1 MSAHPLSLVAIAR
14 LSRGSNKSK
23 SKSKE
28 LICLKLFSQLF
39 PNAVDKWLSDEERL
53 TLADKTDNYEQHKI
67 ENQVYSDPVARYS
80 TQFSKKLLI
89 VFS

>member
-14 LSRGSNKSK
+14 LSRGSNK

>member
-14 LSRGSNKSK
+14 LSRGSSK

-53 TLADKTDNYEQHKI
+53 SLADKTDNYEQHKI
-67 ENQVYSDPVARYS
+67 DNQVYSDPVARYS
-80 TQFSKKLLI
+80 TQFSIKLLI

>member
-53 TLADKTDNYEQHKI
+53 SLADNTDNYEQQKI
-67 ENQVYSDPVARYS
+67 DNQVSSDPVARYS
-80 TQFSKKLLI
+80 AQFSKNYL
-89 VFS
+89 